1 MQITKEQLNNI
12 FTKEQL
18 NKIIKEKFGELWRVT
33 YFSAYVTFYSG
44 EEYFNNKLEAETAAN
59 AFNAFKKQLSDCGA
73 VVDKVEFDEVDIV
86 IKAPNPH
93 KGAGL

>member
-1 MQITKEQLNNI
+1 MQITTGQLNN
-12 FTKEQL
+12 
-18 NKIIKEKFGELWRVT
+18 IIKEKFGEIWRVS
-33 YFSAYVTFYSG
+33 YFSAYVTFRFVG

-59 AFNAFKKQLSDCGA
+59 AFKKQLSNCCA

-93 KGAGL
+93 KGVCL